1 MNIIRLIFASG
12 ALALSVLPANAEQH
26 LVIAIIAEVPDS
38 ALEGVKLGA
47 GDGWADSSDAAAQSA
62 LSECN
67 QENNTSH
74 CLIGGSFR
82 YGQCGYVAIGAGVV
96 EGGQR
101 VVCWERAKRTSK
113 LSTPASRTALDKRA
127 AGFCPR
133 VAARPHSNSNR
144 APRPTANVDY
154 CAVTMASLARNSSR
168 ADTLRVSPVTTDTI
182 AKIPVR
188 AK

>member
-12 ALALSVLPANAEQH
+12 ALALSLLPANAEQH
-26 LVIAIIAEVPDS
+26 LAIAVIAEVPDS

-101 VVCWERAKRTSK
+101 VVSWGTGETDQQALNACISNGVGQTSCRLLPK
-113 LSTPASRTALDKRA
+113 GGCTTPQ
-127 AGFCPR
+127 
-133 VAARPHSNSNR
+133 
-144 APRPTANVDY
+144 
-154 CAVTMASLARNSSR
+154 
-168 ADTLRVSPVTTDTI
+168 
-182 AKIPVR
+182 
-188 AK
+188 